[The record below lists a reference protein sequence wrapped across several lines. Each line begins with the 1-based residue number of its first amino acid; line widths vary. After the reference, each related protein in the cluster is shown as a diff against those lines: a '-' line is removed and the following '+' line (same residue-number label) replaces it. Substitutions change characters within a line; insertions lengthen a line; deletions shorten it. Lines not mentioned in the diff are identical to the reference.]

1 MTQLWLAFLLL
12 FAPAPSDAGEPV
24 SVPAGLIVH
33 VVDMNGQAIS
43 GAVVHA
49 GMKSEESGGPESP
62 AWKETTPTE
71 GRVRLTGLPVD
82 EIVWL
87 LVERKGFFPEL
98 RNVKLESGGRR
109 EVKVALRAGG
119 VAVGRVV
126 DEAGRPVA
134 GAEVEIEGS
143 PFDLWTE
150 KLPAFVRD
158 LGTQRARTGPAGR
171 FRIHDLPE
179 GEFELTIRHPSFVPF
194 QGDRPI
200 RGGRSGNLGRFVL
213 RRGEALRGLVTDPE
227 GRPIAGLPLW
237 AVTAQMEQEEI
248 PPPSATTG
256 PDGTFEIPHL
266 PPGELELLACGPD
279 YVQQSVTVR
288 FLDEPVLLTLMPAA
302 TLRGQVLGP
311 EGRPQEGVSVFAQQ
325 IPAFSPGVL
334 SPRSLR
340 LFCGWNSS
348 ANTDAEGRFE
358 IGPLAPGWYDL
369 GAQADGLQPGL
380 VAKLRAPAGEPVEG
394 IELRLQR
401 ETGEKDAAAD
411 KESELLPV
419 RGRVV
424 GPDGAPVERAQVL
437 ADPGMAWSLA
447 DGSFDLRLSLRDTVL
462 TASKPGFA
470 QFQEQIDPAEA
481 SASGIVIRLEPGATV
496 DGRVLGLTDE
506 ERERPATISLSGS
519 GRSLYA
525 VLRSDATFQ
534 IRDVPPGTWDVAVW
548 TSRRVAETTLVV
560 QPGQSEVSLD
570 VELAEAYTVTGEVL
584 DELGGP
590 VGGADLGI
598 WGGHPEIQAGTRA
611 NGRFALLLADGDFQI
626 TVEKKGFH
634 SAGLKLQVDGGP
646 VDGLEVRLVPS
657 ATLRGRLFGLAPGE
671 MPWIAARG
679 STNGLPGVVELDR
692 YSVSDLGPGTWTIEA
707 TLRNEGSEQRVVRR
721 TIEIPPGAE
730 EIELDLDFATTE
742 VKP

>member
-1 MTQLWLAFLLL
+1 MTQHWLVAFFLLL
-12 FAPAPSDAGEPV
+12 APALSRAVEPV
-24 SVPAGLIVH
+24 LAPAGLIVS
-33 VVDMNGQAIS
+33 VVDRDGKPIS
-43 GAVVHA
+43 EATVHA
-49 GMKSEESGGPESP
+49 GMQFEESGGSERQS
-62 AWKETTPTE
+62 WTETTPADGT
-71 GRVRLTGLPVD
+71 VRLADLPVNG
-82 EIVWL
+82 IVWL

-98 RNVKLESGGRR
+98 HNVKLETGGRR
-109 EVKVALRAGG
+109 EVKVTLRAGG

-158 LGTQRARTGPAGR
+158 LGTQRTRTGPAGR

-179 GEFELTIRHPSFVPF
+179 GEFALTIRHPSFVPF

-200 RGGRSGNLGRFVL
+200 QGGWSGSLGRFVL
-213 RRGEALRGLVTDPE
+213 RRGETLRGLVTDPE

-237 AVTAQMEQEEI
+237 ANTEQEEL
-248 PPPSATTG
+248 PPPSAITG

-266 PPGELELLACGPD
+266 PPGELELLTCGPG
-279 YVQQSVTVR
+279 YVPQSVTVR
-288 FLDEPVLLTLMPAA
+288 FLDEPFFLTLQPAA

-311 EGRPQEGVSVFAQQ
+311 EGRPQEGVSVFTKQGLV
-325 IPAFSPGVL
+325 IRPGVL
-334 SPRSLR
+334 SPWRLR
-340 LFCGWNSS
+340 LCDSNLS
-348 ANTDAEGRFE
+348 AKTDAEGRFE
-358 IGPLAPGWYDL
+358 IGPLAPGWYD
-369 GAQADGLQPGL
+369 
-380 VAKLRAPAGEPVEG
+380 RAPAGEPVEG
-394 IELRLQR
+394 IEIRLQR
-401 ETGEKDAAAD
+401 ETGEEDAAAGKE

-424 GPDGAPVERAQVL
+424 GPDGAPVERVQVL
-437 ADPGMAWSLA
+437 ADSGTAWSLA

-470 QFQEQIDPAEA
+470 QFQEQIDPTEA
-481 SASGIVIRLEPGATV
+481 SAGKIEIRLERGATV

-506 ERERPATISLSGS
+506 ERERPATISLGGS
-519 GRSLYA
+519 GLSLYA
-525 VLRSDATFQ
+525 FLRSDATFQ

-584 DELGGP
+584 DELGAP
-590 VGGADLGI
+590 VGGADLRI
-598 WGGHPEIQAGTRA
+598 WGGHSEIQAGTRA
-611 NGRFALLLADGDFQI
+611 NGRFTLLLADGDFQI

-634 SAGLKLQVDGGP
+634 RAELKLQVDGGP

-657 ATLRGRLFGLAPGE
+657 ATLRGRLFGLGPGE
-671 MPWIAARG
+671 VPQISVQGA
-679 STNGLPGVVELDR
+679 TVLPGEVELDR
-692 YSVSDLGPGTWTIEA
+692 YSVSGLGPGTWTIEA
-707 TLRNEGSEQRVVRR
+707 TLVKAQRVLRR
-721 TIEIPPGAE
+721 TIEIPPGGME
-730 EIELDLDFATTE
+730 MELDMDFAEAE
-742 VKP
+742 VVR